1 MLCFQQSG
9 PSQPFHLGASH
20 VLTWWIYNQPSQW
33 LWMNRSLTFLYP
45 DLCYVF
51 AFIPGELFLF
61 CKSYSL
67 HEVYPEHVTLERIL
81 MVLFLCIYLIF
92 STKPKTCWHQIIA
105 LRPGTLTDDKNI
117 SLIKL
122 VKLRN
127 PFFPISS
134 LYFYVAVLKIALE
147 YRSH

>member
-9 PSQPFHLGASH
+9 PSQHFHLGVSH

-33 LWMNRSLTFLYP
+33 RWMNRSLTFLYP

-51 AFIPGELFLF
+51 AFIPREQFLF
-61 CKSYSL
+61 CESSSL
-67 HEVYPEHVTLERIL
+67 HEVYPERITLERIL

-92 STKPKTCWHQIIA
+92 STKPKTCWRQIIA
-105 LRPGTLTDDKNI
+105 LRLGTLTDDKNI

-127 PFFPISS
+127 PFFSIPS
-134 LYFYVAVLKIALE
+134 LYFYVAVLKIAIE
-147 YRSH
+147 YCSH